1 MYGDPPLCNVVMARV
16 FSSPHHHAFFFFFIN
31 PSHHFL
37 LFPYIIIYSCPQV
50 LSENSIQGGAI
61 GSPNNDGSIGTSAYD
76 DGKPFL
82 PDNYNIR
89 HTLPGLVSAVRAN
102 NEGFIDSRFFVQTES
117 DAGWA
122 DGRYAAFGIVLDD
135 EEKNGGES
143 GSRGGGMDLVRRISR
158 VNVTRPRNSPKES
171 VTFVGCGLL

>member
-1 MYGDPPLCNVVMARV
+1 M
-16 FSSPHHHAFFFFFIN
+16 ST
-31 PSHHFL
+31 
-37 LFPYIIIYSCPQV
+37 V

-61 GSPNNDGSIGTSAYD
+61 GSPNNDGSSGKSAYD

-102 NEGFIDSRFFVQTES
+102 SEGYIDSRFFVQTES

-122 DGRYAAFGIVLDD
+122 DGRYAAFGIVLD
-135 EEKNGGES
+135 EEKKKS
-143 GSRGGGMDLVRRISR
+143 GGGMDLVRRISK
-158 VNVTRPRNSPKES
+158 VNVKRPRNSPKES
-171 VTFVGCGLL
+171 VTIVGCGLL

>member
-1 MYGDPPLCNVVMARV
+1 MARV
-16 FSSPHHHAFFFFFIN
+16 FSN

-135 EEKNGGES
+135 EEEKENGGES